1 MKFVNCR
8 QGPLYN
14 SVKSQGHIQY
24 CTVYNTVKP
33 FFQSDGEEEIETETE
48 DTEFGKS
55 NFLKVF
61 FLIFLTRAGHSL
73 QQSRQCE
80 HVLREQFLFFF
91 SKKNNYIRRL

>member
-1 MKFVNCR
+1 MVFAISNYKTLPVCAFLNMKFVNCR

-61 FLIFLTRAGHSL
+61 R
-73 QQSRQCE
+73 
-80 HVLREQFLFFF
+80 FF
-91 SKKNNYIRRL
+91 